1 MFNWFKKKEKEP
13 VADIDVEYT
22 QEEQRIIDRAKKI
35 PGSVYLG
42 PMTKERLRKFLK
54 ELEDR

>member
-1 MFNWFKKKEKEP
+1 MFNWFKKKTKDP
-13 VADIDVEYT
+13 KTEYT
-22 QEEQRIIDRAKKI
+22 DEEQKIIDKAKKI

-42 PMTKERLRKFLK
+42 PMSKERLRKFLK